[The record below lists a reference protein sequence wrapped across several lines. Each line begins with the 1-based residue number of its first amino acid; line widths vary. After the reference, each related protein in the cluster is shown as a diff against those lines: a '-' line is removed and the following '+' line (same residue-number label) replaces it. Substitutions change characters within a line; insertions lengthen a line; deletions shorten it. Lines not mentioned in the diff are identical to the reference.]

1 MSRERR
7 LDWQSLLEQSLKCGI
22 GVAEFWALTPR
33 ETYMVLEA
41 ANWRLEREHRRDA
54 WLAWHIAALSRAKR
68 LPALQRLISPGKA
81 RALKGEELERR
92 RAEHRE
98 IVQKIDVDRINEARR
113 RGS

>member
-1 MSRERR
+1 MKRER

-22 GVAEFWALTPR
+22 GVREFWSLTPR

-41 ANWRLEREHRRDA
+41 ATWRLEREHRRDA

-68 LPALQRLISPGKA
+68 LPPLQRLIAPGKA
-81 RALKGEELERR
+81 RALQGEELERR
-92 RAEHRE
+92 RSEHRE
-98 IVQKIDVDRINEARR
+98 IMQKIDVGKINEAK

>member
-22 GVAEFWALTPR
+22 GVAEFWSLTPR
-33 ETYMVLEA
+33 ETYAVIKA

-68 LPALQRLISPGKA
+68 LPTLQRLIAPGKS
-81 RALKGEELERR
+81 RALEGEELERR

-98 IVQKIDVDRINEARR
+98 IVQKIDVDRINEAK
-113 RGS
+113 RGT

>member
-1 MSRERR
+1 VKRER

-22 GVAEFWALTPR
+22 GVREFWSLTPR

-41 ANWRLEREHRRDA
+41 ATWRLEREHRRDA

-68 LPALQRLISPGKA
+68 LPALQRLIAPGKA
-81 RALKGEELERR
+81 RALEGEELERR

-98 IVQKIDVDRINEARR
+98 IVQKIDVDRINEAK
-113 RGS
+113 RGT

>member
-1 MSRERR
+1 VKRER

-22 GVAEFWALTPR
+22 GVREFWSLTPR

-41 ANWRLEREHRRDA
+41 ATWRLEREHRRDA

-68 LPALQRLISPGKA
+68 LPALQRLIAPGKA
-81 RALKGEELERR
+81 RALEGDELERR

-98 IVQKIDVDRINEARR
+98 IVQKIDVDRINEAK
-113 RGS
+113 RGT

>member
-1 MSRERR
+1 MSRER
-7 LDWQSLLEQSLKCGI
+7 LDWQSLLESALKCGV
-22 GVAEFWALTPR
+22 GVLEFWSLTPR
-33 ETYMVLEA
+33 ETYAVIEA
-41 ANWRLEREHRRDA
+41 SSCRLEREHRRDA

-68 LPALQRLISPGKA
+68 LPPLQRLIAPGKA

-98 IVQKIDVDRINEARR
+98 IVQKIDVRKINEAK